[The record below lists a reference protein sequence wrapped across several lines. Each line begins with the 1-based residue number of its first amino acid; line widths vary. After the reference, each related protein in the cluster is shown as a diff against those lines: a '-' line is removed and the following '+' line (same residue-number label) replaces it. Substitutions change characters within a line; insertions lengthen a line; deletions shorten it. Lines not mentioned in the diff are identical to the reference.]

1 MRVYASLFLVSAM
14 LVSARAQDVV
24 LPDWADARK
33 REAVEWPDALRG
45 LVQDEAKTPIANA
58 KVTVLVQVQ
67 LFPPG
72 GGIVEKDVYRK
83 EVSTDESGKWSL
95 PTGDLPRVVHRPFM
109 IEVKA
114 SAPDLVPWRTWTWYD
129 MRSKKA
135 YAKQATLTLPQG
147 YRLAGVCVDQDGTAA
162 SGVRF
167 RPLHANM
174 GGGGAWGLRDYE
186 CNERGEFSLLVPKAG
201 TKAFWIYGETL
212 APMFKLAPEEE
223 KRNLKYEL
231 KSGAR
236 AVGFV
241 RDEEGNPAA
250 NIVVKA
256 VSSFTGTIP
265 SYSLPFALSARTDG
279 KGRFRLPPLEGEYR
293 FQLTSAGKLLDGSF
307 FESPRPAPT
316 MVPVTRKLESRR
328 EGLILRPS
336 KSAVVSGTVR
346 WPDKSP
352 AADIAVSASARPD
365 GRGSSVRLGESVTDK
380 NGRYSIRV
388 PVPLPHFS
396 VWAIPTR
403 FKGKRV
409 SPKPKSNSEAFT
421 IGRIAAT
428 AKPFESEA
436 EVDFDFV
443 EEELSDR

>member
-135 YAKQATLTLPQG
+135 YAKQAPLTLPQG

-167 RPLHANM
+167 RDATMAAAMGLSRSTVTRTSHANR
-174 GGGGAWGLRDYE
+174 A
-186 CNERGEFSLLVPKAG
+186 
-201 TKAFWIYGETL
+201 TL
-212 APMFKLAPEEE
+212 PRSWE
-223 KRNLKYEL
+223 
-231 KSGAR
+231 
-236 AVGFV
+236 
-241 RDEEGNPAA
+241 
-250 NIVVKA
+250 IC
-256 VSSFTGTIP
+256 
-265 SYSLPFALSARTDG
+265 
-279 KGRFRLPPLEGEYR
+279 PPPILMR
-293 FQLTSAGKLLDGSF
+293 CTH
-307 FESPRPAPT
+307 PT
-316 MVPVTRKLESRR
+316 
-328 EGLILRPS
+328 
-336 KSAVVSGTVR
+336 
-346 WPDKSP
+346 
-352 AADIAVSASARPD
+352 
-365 GRGSSVRLGESVTDK
+365 SVRIL
-380 NGRYSIRV
+380 
-388 PVPLPHFS
+388 
-396 VWAIPTR
+396 A
-403 FKGKRV
+403 
-409 SPKPKSNSEAFT
+409 
-421 IGRIAAT
+421 
-428 AKPFESEA
+428 
-436 EVDFDFV
+436 
-443 EEELSDR
+443 